1 MAFWLIVIILLA
13 VAGALFV
20 IPAMRQN
27 ANTPVTT
34 RDELNKAIY
43 QDRLSELAEDEAQGV
58 VAQRPELIKE
68 LQQNLL
74 TDIPQPEG
82 AQSSITQLPSAGE
95 IGPINRW
102 ALLPGVVVMV
112 VVAVG
117 LYLKTGGLA
126 QVQAWHQV
134 EAQMPELRARV
145 ANERAEPLT
154 MEEVARLGLGLRT
167 SLQQDTGNVNDWMML
182 GRVGMALNN
191 ATTATQ
197 AFAKAYQLAP
207 DNEEVRLGYAEVLT
221 RSNDPQDN
229 QLATQML
236 RTMVGQNHTNLR
248 AMSLLAFNAFEQ
260 GDFKQAIGA
269 WEVMLKLLPAGDSR
283 VDVIKRSI
291 AQAKS
296 QAGQETA
303 TLGIEVSL
311 SSDAAQNLPRRGTL
325 IISVTDGTNPIP
337 VAVKRLPLNRFPL
350 SITLDDSNAMM
361 PERLLSSLHQV
372 KVRARISLDGT
383 ANPQSGDWFGE
394 SMVQDFN
401 GAGQSGNQKVGI
413 QPISV
418 QINRQTP

>member
-1 MAFWLIVIILLA
+1 MAFWLIVIILLV
-13 VAGALFV
+13 VAGALLV

-27 ANTPVTT
+27 QHAPATT

-58 VAQRPELIKE
+58 VEQRPELIQE

-74 TDIPQPEG
+74 TDIPQQPDE
-82 AQSSITQLPSAGE
+82 E
-95 IGPINRW
+95 ISPINRW
-102 ALLPGVVVMV
+102 MLLPGVVILV

-145 ANERAEPLT
+145 ANERAQPLST
-154 MEEVARLGLGLRT
+154 EEIARLGLGLRT
-167 SLQQDTGNVNDWMML
+167 SLQQDACNVNDWMML

-207 DNEEVRLGYAEVLT
+207 DNEDVRLGYAEVLT
-221 RSNDPQDN
+221 RSNDQQDN

-236 RTMVGQNHTNLR
+236 RTMVGQDHTNLR

-283 VDVIKRSI
+283 IEVIKRSI
-291 AQAKS
+291 QQAKS

-311 SSDAAQNLPRRGTL
+311 SSDAAQKLPQQGTL
-325 IISVTDGTNPIP
+325 IISVTDGANPVP
-337 VAVKRLPLNRFPL
+337 VAVKQLPLSRFPL
-350 SITLDDSNAMM
+350 SVALDDSNAMM
-361 PERLLSSLHQV
+361 PERLLSSLSQV
-372 KVRARISLDGT
+372 NVRARISLDGT
-383 ANPQSGDWFGE
+383 ANPQAGDWFGE
-394 SMVQDFN
+394 SGVQGF
-401 GAGQSGNQKVGI
+401 GEKA
-413 QPISV
+413 QPQTINV
-418 QINRQTP
+418 QINKQIP

>member
-1 MAFWLIVIILLA
+1 MVFWLIVIILLA
-13 VAGALFV
+13 VAGALLV
-20 IPAMRQN
+20 IPALRQESN
-27 ANTPVTT
+27 SSVTT

-58 VAQRPELIKE
+58 VEQRPELIQE

-74 TDIPQPEG
+74 TDIPHESTED
-82 AQSSITQLPSAGE
+82 AS
-95 IGPINRW
+95 PINRW
-102 ALLPGVVVMV
+102 VLLPGVVILV

-167 SLQQDTGNVNDWMML
+167 SLQQDSGNVNDWMML

-207 DNEEVRLGYAEVLT
+207 DNNDVRLGYAEVLT

-229 QLATQML
+229 QLATKML
-236 RTMVGQNHTNLR
+236 RTMVGQDHTNLR

-283 VDVIKRSI
+283 IEVIKRSI

-311 SSDAAQNLPRRGTL
+311 SPEAVQKLPQQGAL
-325 IISVTDGTNPIP
+325 IISVTDGTNLLP
-337 VAVKRLPLNRFPL
+337 VAVKQLPLSRFPL
-350 SITLDDSNAMM
+350 SVTLDDSNAMM
-361 PERLLSSLHQV
+361 PERLLSSLQQV

-383 ANPQSGDWFGE
+383 ANPQPGDWFGE
-394 SMVQDFN
+394 SGVQDF
-401 GAGQSGNQKVGI
+401 GTKGQSQTI
-413 QPISV
+413 HV
-418 QINRQTP
+418 QINKQIP

>member
-13 VAGALFV
+13 VAGALLV
-20 IPAMRQN
+20 IPALRKE
-27 ANTPVTT
+27 ANSPATT

-58 VAQRPELIKE
+58 VDQQPELIQE

-74 TDIPQPEG
+74 TDIPQ
-82 AQSSITQLPSAGE
+82 QSDEAAT
-95 IGPINRW
+95 PINRW
-102 ALLPGVVVMV
+102 VLLPGVVILV
-112 VVAVG
+112 VIAVG

-126 QVQAWHQV
+126 QVQAWRQV

-167 SLQQDTGNVNDWMML
+167 SLQQDAGNVNDWMML

-207 DNEEVRLGYAEVLT
+207 DNEDVRLGYAEVLT

-236 RTMVGQNHTNLR
+236 RSMVGQDHTNLR

-283 VDVIKRSI
+283 VEVIKRSI

-303 TLGIEVSL
+303 TLKIEVAL
-311 SSDAAQNLPRRGTL
+311 SSDAARKLPQQGAL
-325 IISVTDGTNPIP
+325 IISVTDGTNPVP
-337 VAVKRLPLNRFPL
+337 VAVKQLPLSRFPL

-361 PERLLSSLHQV
+361 PERLLSSLQQV

-383 ANPQSGDWFGE
+383 ANPQPGDWFGE
-394 SMVQDFN
+394 SGVQDFD
-401 GAGQSGNQKVGI
+401 GKGQPQTIHVE
-413 QPISV
+413 
-418 QINRQTP
+418 INKQTP

>member
-1 MAFWLIVIILLA
+1 MVFWLIVIILLA
-13 VAGALFV
+13 VAGALLV
-20 IPAMRQN
+20 IPALRQESN
-27 ANTPVTT
+27 SSVTT

-58 VAQRPELIKE
+58 VEQRPELIQE

-74 TDIPQPEG
+74 TDIPHESTED
-82 AQSSITQLPSAGE
+82 AS
-95 IGPINRW
+95 PINRW
-102 ALLPGVVVMV
+102 VLLPGVVILV

-134 EAQMPELRARV
+134 EAQIPELRARV

-167 SLQQDTGNVNDWMML
+167 SLQQDSGNVNDWMML

-207 DNEEVRLGYAEVLT
+207 DNNDVRLGYAEVLT

-229 QLATQML
+229 QLATKML
-236 RTMVGQNHTNLR
+236 RTMVGQDHTNLR

-283 VDVIKRSI
+283 VEVIKRSI

-311 SSDAAQNLPRRGTL
+311 SPEAVQKLPQQGAL

-337 VAVKRLPLNRFPL
+337 VAVKQLPLSRFPL
-350 SITLDDSNAMM
+350 SVTLDDSNAMM
-361 PERLLSSLHQV
+361 PERLLSSLQQV

-383 ANPQSGDWFGE
+383 ANPQPGDWFGE
-394 SMVQDFN
+394 SGVQDF
-401 GAGQSGNQKVGI
+401 GTKGQSQTI
-413 QPISV
+413 HV
-418 QINRQTP
+418 QINKQIP

>member
-1 MAFWLIVIILLA
+1 MAFWLVVIILLV
-13 VAGALFV
+13 VAGALLV
-20 IPAMRQN
+20 IPVMRQK
-27 ANTPVTT
+27 TDFQVTT

-43 QDRLSELAEDEAQGV
+43 QDRLSELAADEAQGV
-58 VAQRPELIKE
+58 IAQQPELIQE

-74 TDIPQPEG
+74 TDIPQ
-82 AQSSITQLPSAGE
+82 QSSEEVS
-95 IGPINRW
+95 PINRW
-102 ALLPGVVVMV
+102 ALLPGVVILV
-112 VVAVG
+112 VVSVG
-117 LYLKTGGLA
+117 LYLKTGGLS

-167 SLQQDTGNVNDWMML
+167 SLQQDAGNVNDWMVL

-207 DNEEVRLGYAEVLT
+207 DNDDVRFGYAEVLT

-229 QLATQML
+229 QLATRML
-236 RTMVGQNHTNLR
+236 RTIVGQDHSNLR

-283 VDVIKRSI
+283 IEVIKRSI

-303 TLGIEVSL
+303 TLRIEVSL
-311 SSDAAQNLPRRGTL
+311 SSDAAQKLPQQGML
-325 IISVTDGTNPIP
+325 VISVTDGANPVP
-337 VAVKRLPLNRFPL
+337 VAVKQLPLSRFPL
-350 SITLDDSNAMM
+350 SVVLDDSNAMM
-361 PERLLSSLHQV
+361 PERLLSSLQQV
-372 KVRARISLDGT
+372 NVRARISLDGT
-383 ANPQSGDWFGE
+383 ANSQSGDWFGE
-394 SMVQDFN
+394 SGVQNF
-401 GAGQSGNQKVGI
+401 GGKE
-413 QPISV
+413 QPQTIHV
-418 QINRQTP
+418 QINKQIP

>member
-1 MAFWLIVIILLA
+1 MVFWLIVIILLA
-13 VAGALFV
+13 VAGALLV
-20 IPAMRQN
+20 IPALRQESN
-27 ANTPVTT
+27 SSVTT

-58 VAQRPELIKE
+58 VEQRPELIQE

-74 TDIPQPEG
+74 TDIPHESTED
-82 AQSSITQLPSAGE
+82 AS
-95 IGPINRW
+95 PINRW
-102 ALLPGVVVMV
+102 VLLPGVVILV

-167 SLQQDTGNVNDWMML
+167 SLQQDSGNVNDWMML

-207 DNEEVRLGYAEVLT
+207 DNNDVRLGYAEVLT

-229 QLATQML
+229 QLATKML
-236 RTMVGQNHTNLR
+236 RTMVGQDHTNLR

-283 VDVIKRSI
+283 IEVIKRSI

-311 SSDAAQNLPRRGTL
+311 SPEAVQKLPQQGR
-325 IISVTDGTNPIP
+325 
-337 VAVKRLPLNRFPL
+337 
-350 SITLDDSNAMM
+350 
-361 PERLLSSLHQV
+361 
-372 KVRARISLDGT
+372 
-383 ANPQSGDWFGE
+383 
-394 SMVQDFN
+394 
-401 GAGQSGNQKVGI
+401 
-413 QPISV
+413 
-418 QINRQTP
+418 

>member
-1 MAFWLIVIILLA
+1 MAFWLIVIILLV
-13 VAGALFV
+13 VAGALLV

-27 ANTPVTT
+27 QHAPATT

-58 VAQRPELIKE
+58 VEQRPELIQE

-74 TDIPQPEG
+74 TDIPQQPDE
-82 AQSSITQLPSAGE
+82 E
-95 IGPINRW
+95 ISPINRW
-102 ALLPGVVVMV
+102 MLLPGVVILV

-145 ANERAEPLT
+145 ANERAQPLST
-154 MEEVARLGLGLRT
+154 EEIARLGLGLRT
-167 SLQQDTGNVNDWMML
+167 SLQQDAGNVNDWMML

-207 DNEEVRLGYAEVLT
+207 DNEDVRLGYAEVLT
-221 RSNDPQDN
+221 RSNDQQDN

-236 RTMVGQNHTNLR
+236 RTMVGQDHTNLR

-283 VDVIKRSI
+283 IEVIKRSI
-291 AQAKS
+291 QQAKS

-311 SSDAAQNLPRRGTL
+311 SSDAAQKLPQQGTL
-325 IISVTDGTNPIP
+325 IISVTDGANPVP
-337 VAVKRLPLNRFPL
+337 VAVKQLPLSRFPL
-350 SITLDDSNAMM
+350 SVALDDSNAMM
-361 PERLLSSLHQV
+361 PERLLSSLSQV
-372 KVRARISLDGT
+372 NVRARISLDGT
-383 ANPQSGDWFGE
+383 ANPQVGDWFGE
-394 SMVQDFN
+394 SGVQGF
-401 GAGQSGNQKVGI
+401 GEKA
-413 QPISV
+413 QPQTINV
-418 QINRQTP
+418 QINKQIP

>member
-13 VAGALFV
+13 IAGALLV
-20 IPAMRQN
+20 IPAMRQDTHSP
-27 ANTPVTT
+27 AIT

-43 QDRLSELAEDEAQGV
+43 LDRLSELAEDEAQGV
-58 VAQRPELIKE
+58 VEKRPELIQE

-74 TDIPQPEG
+74 TDIPQYSDKPLG
-82 AQSSITQLPSAGE
+82 S
-95 IGPINRW
+95 INRW
-102 ALLPGVVVMV
+102 ALLPGVVILVMV
-112 VVAVG
+112 SVG

-134 EAQMPELRARV
+134 EAQLPELRARV

-167 SLQQDTGNVNDWMML
+167 SLQQDPGNVNDWMML

-207 DNEEVRLGYAEVLT
+207 DNNDVRLGYAEVLT

-236 RTMVGQNHTNLR
+236 RTMVGQDHSNLR

-269 WEVMLKLLPAGDSR
+269 WEVMLKLLPAGDPR
-283 VDVIKRSI
+283 VEVIKRSI

-296 QAGQETA
+296 QTEQETA

-311 SSDAAQNLPRRGTL
+311 SSDAAQKLPQQGTL
-325 IISVTDGTNPIP
+325 IVSVTDGGNPLP
-337 VAVKRLPLNRFPL
+337 VVVKQLPLSRFPL
-350 SITLDDSNAMM
+350 SVTLDDSNAMM
-361 PERLLSSLHQV
+361 PERLLSSLQQV

-383 ANPQSGDWFGE
+383 ANPQAGDWFGD
-394 SMVQDFN
+394 SGVQAF
-401 GAGQSGNQKVGI
+401 GGKGQPQTINI
-413 QPISV
+413 
-418 QINRQTP
+418 QINKQIP

>member
-1 MAFWLIVIILLA
+1 MAFWLIVILLLGG
-13 VAGALFV
+13 AGALLV
-20 IPAMRQN
+20 IPAMRKE
-27 ANTPVTT
+27 ANSTATT
-34 RDELNKAIY
+34 RDALNKAIY

-58 VAQRPELIKE
+58 VEQQPELIQE

-74 TDIPQPEG
+74 TDIPQH
-82 AQSSITQLPSAGE
+82 SSTAAS
-95 IGPINRW
+95 PINRW
-102 ALLPGVVVMV
+102 VLLPGGVVLV

-117 LYLKTGGLA
+117 LYLKTGGLS
-126 QVQAWHQV
+126 QVQAWNQV
-134 EAQMPELRARV
+134 EAQMPQLRARV
-145 ANERAEPLT
+145 ANERAEPLS

-167 SLQQDTGNVNDWMML
+167 SLQHDAGNINDWMML
-182 GRVGMALNN
+182 GRIGMALNN

-207 DNEEVRLGYAEVLT
+207 DNNEVRLGYAEVLT

-236 RTMVGQNHTNLR
+236 RTMVGQDHTNLR

-283 VDVIKRSI
+283 TEVIKRSI

-296 QAGQETA
+296 QAGQETT

-311 SSDAAQNLPRRGTL
+311 SPDAAKKLPQQGML
-325 IISVTDGTNPIP
+325 IISVTDGENPIP
-337 VAVKRLPLNRFPL
+337 VAVKQLALSRFPL
-350 SITLDDSNAMM
+350 SVTLNDSDAMM
-361 PERLLSSLHQV
+361 PERLLSSLSRV

-383 ANPQSGDWFGE
+383 ANAQPDDWFGE
-394 SMVQDFN
+394 SGVQDFD
-401 GAGQSGNQKVGI
+401 GKGQPQTINI
-413 QPISV
+413 
-418 QINRQTP
+418 QINQQIP

>member
-1 MAFWLIVIILLA
+1 MAFWLIVIILLV
-13 VAGALFV
+13 VAGALLV

-27 ANTPVTT
+27 QHAPATT

-58 VAQRPELIKE
+58 VEQRPELIQE

-74 TDIPQPEG
+74 TDIPQQPDE
-82 AQSSITQLPSAGE
+82 E
-95 IGPINRW
+95 ISPINRW
-102 ALLPGVVVMV
+102 MLLPGVVILV

-145 ANERAEPLT
+145 ANERAQPLST
-154 MEEVARLGLGLRT
+154 EEIARLGLGLRT
-167 SLQQDTGNVNDWMML
+167 SLQQDAGNVNDWMML

-207 DNEEVRLGYAEVLT
+207 DNEDVRLGYAEVLT
-221 RSNDPQDN
+221 RSNDQQDN

-236 RTMVGQNHTNLR
+236 RTMVGQDHTNLH

-260 GDFKQAIGA
+260 RDFKQAIGA

-283 VDVIKRSI
+283 IEVIKRSI
-291 AQAKS
+291 QQAKS

-311 SSDAAQNLPRRGTL
+311 SSDAAQKLPQQGTL
-325 IISVTDGTNPIP
+325 IISVTDGANPVP
-337 VAVKRLPLNRFPL
+337 VAVKQLPLSRFPL
-350 SITLDDSNAMM
+350 SVALDDSNAMM
-361 PERLLSSLHQV
+361 PERLLSSLSQV
-372 KVRARISLDGT
+372 NVRARISLDGT
-383 ANPQSGDWFGE
+383 ANPQAGDWFGE
-394 SMVQDFN
+394 SGVQGF
-401 GAGQSGNQKVGI
+401 GEKA
-413 QPISV
+413 QPQTINV
-418 QINRQTP
+418 QINKQIP

>member
-13 VAGALFV
+13 VAGALLV
-20 IPAMRQN
+20 IPAMRQD
-27 ANTPVTT
+27 TDSPTTT

-58 VAQRPELIKE
+58 VEQRPELIQE

-74 TDIPQPEG
+74 TDIPQQPDE
-82 AQSSITQLPSAGE
+82 E
-95 IGPINRW
+95 ISPINRW
-102 ALLPGVVVMV
+102 VLLPGVVILV

-134 EAQMPELRARV
+134 VAQMPELRARV
-145 ANERAEPLT
+145 ANERAEPLS

-167 SLQQDTGNVNDWMML
+167 SLQQDIANVNDWMML

-207 DNEEVRLGYAEVLT
+207 DNEDVRLGYAEVLT

-236 RTMVGQNHTNLR
+236 RTMVGQDHTNLR

-283 VDVIKRSI
+283 IEVIKRSI
-291 AQAKS
+291 QQAKS

-311 SSDAAQNLPRRGTL
+311 SSDAAQKLPQQGTL
-325 IISVTDGTNPIP
+325 IISVTDGANPVP
-337 VAVKRLPLNRFPL
+337 VAVKQLPVSRFPL
-350 SITLDDSNAMM
+350 LVTLDDSNAMM
-361 PERLLSSLHQV
+361 PERLLSSLSQV
-372 KVRARISLDGT
+372 KVRARLSQDGT

-394 SMVQDFN
+394 SSVQSFGGTAKPQTIN
-401 GAGQSGNQKVGI
+401 
-413 QPISV
+413 V
-418 QINRQTP
+418 QINKQIP

>member
-1 MAFWLIVIILLA
+1 MVFWLIVIILLT
-13 VAGALFV
+13 VAGALLV
-20 IPAMRQN
+20 IPALRQEN
-27 ANTPVTT
+27 NSSVTT

-58 VAQRPELIKE
+58 VEQRPELIQE

-74 TDIPQPEG
+74 TDIPHE
-82 AQSSITQLPSAGE
+82 STEDTS
-95 IGPINRW
+95 PINRW
-102 ALLPGVVVMV
+102 VLLPGVVILV
-112 VVAVG
+112 VVSVG
-117 LYLKTGGLA
+117 LYVKTGGLA

-167 SLQQDTGNVNDWMML
+167 SLQQDSGNVNDWMML

-207 DNEEVRLGYAEVLT
+207 DNDDVRLGYAEVLT

-229 QLATQML
+229 QLATKML
-236 RTMVGQNHTNLR
+236 RTMVGQDHTNLR

-283 VDVIKRSI
+283 VEVIKRSI

-296 QAGQETA
+296 QAGQEAA
-303 TLGIEVSL
+303 TLGIEISL
-311 SSDAAQNLPRRGTL
+311 SPEAAQKLPQQGAL
-325 IISVTDGTNPIP
+325 IISVTDGANPIP
-337 VAVKRLPLNRFPL
+337 VAVKQLPLSRFPL
-350 SITLDDSNAMM
+350 SVTLDDSNAMM
-361 PERLLSSLHQV
+361 PERLLSSLQQV

-383 ANPQSGDWFGE
+383 ANSQPGDWFGE
-394 SMVQDFN
+394 SGVQDF
-401 GAGQSGNQKVGI
+401 GTKGQPQTI
-413 QPISV
+413 HV
-418 QINRQTP
+418 QINKQIP